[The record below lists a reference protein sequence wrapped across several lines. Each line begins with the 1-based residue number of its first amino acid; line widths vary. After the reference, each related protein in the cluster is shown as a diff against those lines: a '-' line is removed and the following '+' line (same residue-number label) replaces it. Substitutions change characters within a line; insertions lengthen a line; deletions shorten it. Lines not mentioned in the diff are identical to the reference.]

1 MDPNVIEI
9 IKDLEKTVNILK
21 DNFQVSI
28 TNKMHILVTHV
39 PEYIQET
46 RLSLGQTSDQLIEA
60 SHQYVNKRF
69 QGSNYYVKNVENP
82 LHGEKLLKG
91 VNHINSYNATTK

>member
-60 SHQYVNKRF
+60 SHQHVNKRF